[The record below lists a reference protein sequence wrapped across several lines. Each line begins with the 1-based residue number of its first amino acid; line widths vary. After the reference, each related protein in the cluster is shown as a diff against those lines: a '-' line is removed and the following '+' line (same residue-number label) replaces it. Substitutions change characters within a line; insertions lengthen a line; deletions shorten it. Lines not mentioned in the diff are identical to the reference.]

1 MCNIKLSKTHLS
13 KIGQSRGL
21 LGRLLEPLLKTVLSL
36 MKNELKPLGKKVLI
50 PLGLTTARSATDA
63 AVQNKIFGYGW
74 TTLIISDEEIN
85 IMKIVKFL
93 EGAGLLIKG
102 VTETIKNEAKEKGVY
117 LLVCY

>member
-21 LGRLLEPLLKTVLSL
+21 LSRLLEPLLKTVLSL
-36 MKNELKPLGKKVLI
+36 MKNALKPLGKKVLI

-63 AVQNKIFGYGW
+63 AVQNKIFGHRW
-74 TTLIISDEEIN
+74 TTLIISNEEIN
-85 IMKIVKFL
+85 IMKIVKSL